1 MLALLYIVCTQK
13 IKQKQVDVTVTDK
26 CLECDKT
33 FTGHFYVILFFFF
46 DFVPTYTFTLVKY
59 EPKTFEFKN
68 M

>member
-33 FTGHFYVILFFFF
+33 FTGHFYVILLFTPPCA
-46 DFVPTYTFTLVKY
+46 DFKLNNTYGINHVPFCSYF
-59 EPKTFEFKN
+59 
-68 M
+68 